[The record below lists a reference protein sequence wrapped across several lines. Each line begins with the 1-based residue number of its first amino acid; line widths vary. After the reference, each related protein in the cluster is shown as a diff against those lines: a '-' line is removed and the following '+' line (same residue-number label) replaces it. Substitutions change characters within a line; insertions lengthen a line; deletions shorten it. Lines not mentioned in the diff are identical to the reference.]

1 MSSQAQQ
8 QLTKGRITLRGS
20 AQIVTEFFKY
30 GINSILFQRG
40 IYPVDDFVM
49 TKKYGLDIWVTN
61 DLSVEKY
68 LKKIMES
75 VEEWLAVGKINK
87 LVLAVNSR
95 ETRETLER
103 WQFDIQIVQDRGAED
118 DEAASQPKTTGG
130 GGKAAAPAKSE
141 KALRMEIQAIFRQIA
156 ASVSF
161 LPIIEEKCTFNILV
175 YADSDAEVPT
185 TWTDSDPLHIK
196 NAEQVRLRSFSTDA
210 HRVEAMVAYRRDP
223 DLC

>member
-1 MSSQAQQ
+1 MSVQAQ
-8 QLTKGRITLRGS
+8 LTRGKITLKGS
-20 AQIVTEFFKY
+20 AKIVTEFFIF

-40 IYPVDDFVM
+40 IYPVEDFEM
-49 TKKYGLDIWVTN
+49 QKKYGLDIWVSN
-61 DLSVEKY
+61 DQQVTRY
-68 LKKIMES
+68 LENIMKS
-75 VEEWLAVGKINK
+75 VEEWLSLGKINK

-103 WQFDIQIVQDRGAED
+103 WQFDIQLIEDQAE
-118 DEAASQPKTTGG
+118 EAAR
-130 GGKAAAPAKSE
+130 PAKSE
-141 KALRMEIQAIFRQIA
+141 KALQMEIQAIFRQIA

>member
-1 MSSQAQQ
+1 MSLQT
-8 QLTKGRITLRGS
+8 QLTKGKITLKGS
-20 AQIVTEFFKY
+20 AHIVTEFFIY
-30 GINSILFQRG
+30 GLNSILFQRG
-40 IYPVDDFVM
+40 IYPFEDFQV
-49 TKKYGLDIWVTN
+49 TKKYGLDIWVSN
-61 DLSVEKY
+61 DTQVTQY
-68 LKKIMES
+68 LEKIMSS
-75 VEEWLAVGKINK
+75 VEEWLTAGKINK
-87 LVLAVNSR
+87 LVLAINSR

-103 WQFDIQIVQDRGAED
+103 WQFDVQLVDTNEVKQT
-118 DEAASQPKTTGG
+118 EEP
-130 GGKAAAPAKSE
+130 KSE

-161 LPIIEEKCTFNILV
+161 LPVIEEKCTFNILV
-175 YADSDAEVPT
+175 YAETDAEVPT

>member
-1 MSSQAQQ
+1 MSVQA
-8 QLTKGRITLRGS
+8 QLTKGKITLKGS
-20 AQIVTEFFKY
+20 ARIVTEFFMY

-40 IYPVDDFVM
+40 IYPVEEFEVK
-49 TKKYGLDIWVTN
+49 KKYGLDIWVSN
-61 DLSVEKY
+61 DQQVQKY
-68 LKKIMES
+68 LEKIMQS
-75 VEEWLAVGKINK
+75 VEEWLSMGKINK

-95 ETRETLER
+95 EARETLER
-103 WQFDIQIVQDRGAED
+103 WQFDIQLVD
-118 DEAASQPKTTGG
+118 DEEVVAGEKPK
-130 GGKAAAPAKSE
+130 PPKSE

>member
-1 MSSQAQQ
+1 MSLQA
-8 QLTKGRITLRGS
+8 QLTKGKITLKGS
-20 AQIVTEFFKY
+20 ARIVTEFFLY

-40 IYPVDDFVM
+40 IYPVVDFEVK
-49 TKKYGLDIWVTN
+49 KKYGLDIWVSN
-61 DLSVEKY
+61 DQQVTKY
-68 LKKIMES
+68 LAKIMES

-103 WQFDIQIVQDRGAED
+103 WQFDVQLVGE
-118 DEAASQPKTTGG
+118 EAAAEEKPK
-130 GGKAAAPAKSE
+130 PPKSE
-141 KALRMEIQAIFRQIA
+141 KALQMEIQAIFRQIA

-196 NAEQVRLRSFSTDA
+196 DAEQVRLRSFSTDA
-210 HRVEAMVAYRRDP
+210 HRVEAMVAYRRNT

>member
-1 MSSQAQQ
+1 MAAQAQQ
-8 QLTKGRITLRGS
+8 QLTKGKITLRGS
-20 AQIVTEFFKY
+20 ARIVTEFFMY

-40 IYPVDDFVM
+40 IYPVDDFEVK
-49 TKKYGLDIWVTN
+49 KKYGLNVWVTN

-103 WQFDIQIVQDRGAED
+103 WQFDIQIVQEEEESADK
-118 DEAASQPKTTGG
+118 P
-130 GGKAAAPAKSE
+130 AAPPKSE

-210 HRVEAMVAYRRDP
+210 HRVEAMVAYRRDT

>member
-1 MSSQAQQ
+1 MSVQA
-8 QLTKGRITLRGS
+8 QLTKGKITLRGS
-20 AQIVTEFFKY
+20 ARIVTEFFMY

-40 IYPVDDFVM
+40 IYPIEDFEVK
-49 TKKYGLDIWVTN
+49 KKYGLDIWVSS
-61 DLSVEKY
+61 DVSVKKY
-68 LKKIMES
+68 LSKIMES
-75 VEEWLAVGKINK
+75 VEEWLAASKINK

-103 WQFDIQIVQDRGAED
+103 WQFDIQLV
-118 DEAASQPKTTGG
+118 DEEEKEGEKPK
-130 GGKAAAPAKSE
+130 PPKSE
-141 KALRMEIQAIFRQIA
+141 KALQLEIQAIFRQIA

>member
-1 MSSQAQQ
+1 MSVQA
-8 QLTKGRITLRGS
+8 QLTKGKITLKGS
-20 AQIVTEFFKY
+20 ARIVTEFFMY

-40 IYPVDDFVM
+40 IYPIEEFEV
-49 TKKYGLDIWVTN
+49 TKKYGLDIWVSN
-61 DLSVEKY
+61 DQQVTQY
-68 LKKIMES
+68 LDKIMAS
-75 VEEWLAVGKINK
+75 VEEWLAAGKINK

-95 ETRETLER
+95 ESRETLER
-103 WQFDIQIVQDRGAED
+103 WQFDVQLVE
-118 DEAASQPKTTGG
+118 EEVAAGEKPK
-130 GGKAAAPAKSE
+130 PPKSE
-141 KALRMEIQAIFRQIA
+141 KTLQMEIQAIFRQIA

>member
-1 MSSQAQQ
+1 MSEQA
-8 QLTKGRITLRGS
+8 QLTKGKITLKGS
-20 AQIVTEFFKY
+20 ARIVTEFFMY

-40 IYPVDDFVM
+40 IYPVEEFEVK
-49 TKKYGLDIWVTN
+49 KKYGLDIWVSN
-61 DLSVEKY
+61 DQQVQKY
-68 LKKIMES
+68 LEKIMNS
-75 VEEWLAVGKINK
+75 VEEWLSMGKINK

-95 ETRETLER
+95 EARETLER
-103 WQFDIQIVQDRGAED
+103 WQFDIQLV
-118 DEAASQPKTTGG
+118 DEEVVTAGEQPK
-130 GGKAAAPAKSE
+130 PPKSE
-141 KALRMEIQAIFRQIA
+141 KALRLEIQAIFRQIA

>member
-1 MSSQAQQ
+1 MSVQA
-8 QLTKGRITLRGS
+8 QLTKGKITLKGS
-20 AQIVTEFFKY
+20 ARIVTEFFIF

-40 IYPVDDFVM
+40 IYPIEDFEVQ
-49 TKKYGLDIWVTN
+49 KKYGLDIWVSN
-61 DLSVEKY
+61 DQQVTKY
-68 LKKIMES
+68 LENIMRS
-75 VEEWLAVGKINK
+75 VEEWLSVGKINK

-103 WQFDIQIVQDRGAED
+103 WQFDVQLVGDSESVAGEK
-118 DEAASQPKTTGG
+118 PK
-130 GGKAAAPAKSE
+130 PPKSE
-141 KALRMEIQAIFRQIA
+141 KTLQMEIQAIFRQIA

-175 YADSDAEVPT
+175 YADEDAEVPT

>member
-1 MSSQAQQ
+1 MSAQAQQ

-40 IYPVDDFVM
+40 IYPVDDFEM

-103 WQFDIQIVQDRGAED
+103 WQFDIQIVQERGAED
-118 DEAASQPKTTGG
+118 DEAASQTVTTS

>member
-1 MSSQAQQ
+1 MALQT
-8 QLTKGRITLRGS
+8 QLTKGKITLKGS
-20 AQIVTEFFKY
+20 ARIVTEFFMY

-40 IYPVDDFVM
+40 IYPVEDFEVK
-49 TKKYGLDIWVTN
+49 KKYGLDIWVSN
-61 DLSVEKY
+61 NISVTKY

-75 VEEWLAVGKINK
+75 VEEWLSMGKINK

-95 ETRETLER
+95 ESRETIER
-103 WQFDIQIVQDRGAED
+103 WQFDIQLVGEDSGSVAEK
-118 DEAASQPKTTGG
+118 QKT
-130 GGKAAAPAKSE
+130 PKSE
-141 KALRMEIQAIFRQIA
+141 KALQMEIQAIFRQIA

-161 LPIIEEKCTFNILV
+161 LPIIDEKCTFNILV

-196 NAEQVRLRSFSTDA
+196 NAEQVKLRSFSTDA
-210 HRVEAMVAYRRDP
+210 HRVEAMVAYRRDS

>member
-1 MSSQAQQ
+1 MSVQT
-8 QLTKGRITLRGS
+8 QLTKGKINLKGS
-20 AQIVTEFFKY
+20 ARIVTEFFNF

-40 IYPVDDFVM
+40 IYPVEDFEVK
-49 TKKYGLDIWVTN
+49 KKYGLDIWVSN
-61 DLSVEKY
+61 DISVTQY
-68 LKKIMES
+68 LKKIMDS
-75 VEEWLAVGKINK
+75 VEEWLSLGMINK

-95 ETRETLER
+95 ETRETIER
-103 WQFDIQIVQDRGAED
+103 WQFDITVTEESKGEEKPQ
-118 DEAASQPKTTGG
+118 
-130 GGKAAAPAKSE
+130 AKSE
-141 KALRMEIQAIFRQIA
+141 KALQMEIQAIFRQIA

-161 LPIIEEKCTFNILV
+161 LPIIDEKCTFNILV

-185 TWTDSDPLHIK
+185 TWTDSDPLHVK

>member
-1 MSSQAQQ
+1 MSVQA
-8 QLTKGRITLRGS
+8 QLTKGKITLKGS
-20 AQIVTEFFKY
+20 ARIVTEFFMY

-40 IYPVDDFVM
+40 IYPIEEFEV
-49 TKKYGLDIWVTN
+49 TKKYGLDIWVSN
-61 DLSVEKY
+61 DQQVTQY
-68 LKKIMES
+68 LDKIMAS
-75 VEEWLAVGKINK
+75 VEEWLAASKINK

-95 ETRETLER
+95 ESRETLER
-103 WQFDIQIVQDRGAED
+103 WQFDVQLVE
-118 DEAASQPKTTGG
+118 EEVAAGEKPK
-130 GGKAAAPAKSE
+130 PPKSE
-141 KALRMEIQAIFRQIA
+141 KTLQMEIQAIFRQIA

>member
-1 MSSQAQQ
+1 MSVQA
-8 QLTKGRITLRGS
+8 QLTKGKITLKGS
-20 AQIVTEFFKY
+20 ARIVTEFFMY

-40 IYPVDDFVM
+40 IYPVEEFEVK
-49 TKKYGLDIWVTN
+49 KKYGLDIWVSN
-61 DLSVEKY
+61 DQQVQKY
-68 LKKIMES
+68 LEKIMNS
-75 VEEWLAVGKINK
+75 VEEWLSMGKINK

-95 ETRETLER
+95 EARETLER
-103 WQFDIQIVQDRGAED
+103 WQFDIQLV
-118 DEAASQPKTTGG
+118 DEEVVVAGEQPK
-130 GGKAAAPAKSE
+130 PPKSE
-141 KALRMEIQAIFRQIA
+141 KALRLEIQAIFRQIA

>member
-1 MSSQAQQ
+1 MSVQA
-8 QLTKGRITLRGS
+8 QLTKGKITLKGS
-20 AQIVTEFFKY
+20 AKIVTEFFIF

-40 IYPVDDFVM
+40 IYPVEDFEM
-49 TKKYGLDIWVTN
+49 QKKYGLDIWVSN
-61 DLSVEKY
+61 DQQVTRY
-68 LKKIMES
+68 LENIMKS
-75 VEEWLAVGKINK
+75 VEEWLSLGKINK

-103 WQFDIQIVQDRGAED
+103 WQFDIQLIEDQAE
-118 DEAASQPKTTGG
+118 EAAR
-130 GGKAAAPAKSE
+130 PAKSE
-141 KALRMEIQAIFRQIA
+141 KALQMEIQAIFRQIA

>member
-1 MSSQAQQ
+1 MSVQT
-8 QLTKGRITLRGS
+8 QLTKGKITLKGS
-20 AQIVTEFFKY
+20 AQIVTEFFMY

-40 IYPVDDFVM
+40 IYPLEDFEVK
-49 TKKYGLDIWVTN
+49 KKYGLDIWVSN
-61 DLSVEKY
+61 DQQVTKY
-68 LKKIMES
+68 LKTIMES
-75 VEEWLAVGKINK
+75 VEEWLAAGKINK

-103 WQFDIQIVQDRGAED
+103 WQFDVQLV
-118 DEAASQPKTTGG
+118 DEAAGTDGP
-130 GGKAAAPAKSE
+130 AAAAAAASERPPKSE
-141 KALRMEIQAIFRQIA
+141 KTLRMEIQAIFRQIA

-185 TWTDSDPLHIK
+185 TWTDSDPLHVK

>member
-1 MSSQAQQ
+1 MSVQA
-8 QLTKGRITLRGS
+8 QLTKGKITLKGS
-20 AQIVTEFFKY
+20 ARTVTEFFIF

-40 IYPVDDFVM
+40 IYPIEDFEVQ
-49 TKKYGLDIWVTN
+49 KKYGLDIWVSN
-61 DLSVEKY
+61 DLQVTKY
-68 LKKIMES
+68 LDNIMKS
-75 VEEWLAVGKINK
+75 VEEWLSLGKINK

-103 WQFDIQIVQDRGAED
+103 WQFDIQLVAEQVV
-118 DEAASQPKTTGG
+118 AAGEKPK
-130 GGKAAAPAKSE
+130 PPKSE
-141 KALRMEIQAIFRQIA
+141 KTLQMEIQAIFRQIA

>member
-1 MSSQAQQ
+1 MSVQT
-8 QLTKGRITLRGS
+8 QLTKGKITLKGS
-20 AQIVTEFFKY
+20 ARIVTEFFIY

-40 IYPVDDFVM
+40 IYPVEEFEVQ
-49 TKKYGLDIWVTN
+49 KKYGLDIWVSN
-61 DLSVEKY
+61 DLQVTKY
-68 LKKIMES
+68 LNTIMKS
-75 VEEWLAVGKINK
+75 VEEWLAAGKINK

-95 ETRETLER
+95 ESRETIER
-103 WQFDIQIVQDRGAED
+103 WQFDIQLVQEA
-118 DEAASQPKTTGG
+118 DEEKEKPR
-130 GGKAAAPAKSE
+130 APKSE
-141 KALRMEIQAIFRQIA
+141 RALQLEIQAIFRQIA

-161 LPIIEEKCTFNILV
+161 LPIIDEKCTFNILV

>member
-1 MSSQAQQ
+1 MSVQA
-8 QLTKGRITLRGS
+8 QLTKGKITLKGS
-20 AQIVTEFFKY
+20 ARIVTEFFMY

-40 IYPVDDFVM
+40 IYPIEEFEV
-49 TKKYGLDIWVTN
+49 TKKYGLDIWVSN
-61 DLSVEKY
+61 DQQVTQY
-68 LKKIMES
+68 LDKIMAS
-75 VEEWLAVGKINK
+75 VEEWLAACKINK

-95 ETRETLER
+95 ESRETLER
-103 WQFDIQIVQDRGAED
+103 WQFDVQLVE
-118 DEAASQPKTTGG
+118 EEVAAGEKPK
-130 GGKAAAPAKSE
+130 PPKSE
-141 KALRMEIQAIFRQIA
+141 KTLQMEIQAIFRQIA

>member
-1 MSSQAQQ
+1 MSVQT
-8 QLTKGRITLRGS
+8 QLTKGKITLKGS
-20 AQIVTEFFKY
+20 ARIVTEFFMF
-30 GINSILFQRG
+30 GLNSILFQRG
-40 IYPVDDFVM
+40 IYPVDDFGM
-49 TKKYGLDIWVTN
+49 KKKYGLDVWVSNNQQVT
-61 DLSVEKY
+61 SY
-68 LKKIMES
+68 LAKIMES
-75 VEEWLAVGKINK
+75 VEEWLAMGKINK

-103 WQFDIQIVQDRGAED
+103 WQFDVHLVEED
-118 DEAASQPKTTGG
+118 QEEAAKT
-130 GGKAAAPAKSE
+130 KAPKSE
-141 KALRMEIQAIFRQIA
+141 KALRLEIQAIFRQIA

-161 LPIIEEKCTFNILV
+161 LPILEEKCTFNILV
-175 YADSDAEVPT
+175 YADEDAEVPT

>member
-1 MSSQAQQ
+1 MSMQA
-8 QLTKGRITLRGS
+8 QLTKGKITLKGS
-20 AQIVTEFFKY
+20 ARIVTEFFLY

-40 IYPVDDFVM
+40 IYPVEDFEVK
-49 TKKYGLDIWVTN
+49 KKYGLDIWVSN
-61 DLSVEKY
+61 DQQVTKY
-68 LKKIMES
+68 LTKIMES

-103 WQFDIQIVQDRGAED
+103 WQFDVQLVGEEQVNAGEK
-118 DEAASQPKTTGG
+118 PK
-130 GGKAAAPAKSE
+130 PPKSE
-141 KALRMEIQAIFRQIA
+141 KALQMEIQAIFRQIA

>member
-1 MSSQAQQ
+1 MSVQA
-8 QLTKGRITLRGS
+8 QLTKGKITLKGS
-20 AQIVTEFFKY
+20 ARTVTEFFIF

-40 IYPVDDFVM
+40 IYPIEDFEVQ
-49 TKKYGLDIWVTN
+49 KKYGLDIWVSN
-61 DLSVEKY
+61 DLQVTRY
-68 LKKIMES
+68 LDNIMKS
-75 VEEWLAVGKINK
+75 VEEWLSLGKINK

-103 WQFDIQIVQDRGAED
+103 WQFDIQLVADQVV
-118 DEAASQPKTTGG
+118 AAGETPK
-130 GGKAAAPAKSE
+130 PPKSE
-141 KALRMEIQAIFRQIA
+141 KTLQMEIQAIFRQIA

>member
-1 MSSQAQQ
+1 MAALAQQ
-8 QLTKGRITLRGS
+8 QLTKGKITLRGS
-20 AQIVTEFFKY
+20 ARIVTEFFMF

-40 IYPVDDFVM
+40 IYPVEDFGVK
-49 TKKYGLDIWVTN
+49 KKYGLDIWVTN

-68 LKKIMES
+68 LKKIMDS
-75 VEEWLAVGKINK
+75 VEEWLAAGKINK

-103 WQFDIQIVQDRGAED
+103 WQFDIQLVQED
-118 DEAASQPKTTGG
+118 SESADKL
-130 GGKAAAPAKSE
+130 AAPPPPKSE

-210 HRVEAMVAYRRDP
+210 HRVEAMVAYRRDT
-223 DLC
+223 DL

>member
-1 MSSQAQQ
+1 MTLQT
-8 QLTKGRITLRGS
+8 QLTKGKITLKGS
-20 AQIVTEFFKY
+20 ARIVTEFFMY

-40 IYPVDDFVM
+40 IYPVEDFEVK
-49 TKKYGLDIWVTN
+49 KKYGLDIWVSN
-61 DLSVEKY
+61 NISVTKY

-75 VEEWLAVGKINK
+75 VEEWLSMGKINK

-95 ETRETLER
+95 ESRETIER
-103 WQFDIQIVQDRGAED
+103 WQFDIQLVGEDSGSVAEK
-118 DEAASQPKTTGG
+118 QKT
-130 GGKAAAPAKSE
+130 PKSE
-141 KALRMEIQAIFRQIA
+141 KALQMEIQAIFRQIA

-196 NAEQVRLRSFSTDA
+196 NAEQVKLRSFSTDA
-210 HRVEAMVAYRRDP
+210 HRVEAMVAYRRDS

>member
-1 MSSQAQQ
+1 MSVQA
-8 QLTKGRITLRGS
+8 QLTKGKITLKGS
-20 AQIVTEFFKY
+20 ARTVTEFFIF

-40 IYPVDDFVM
+40 IYPIEDFEVQ
-49 TKKYGLDIWVTN
+49 KKYGLDIWVSN
-61 DLSVEKY
+61 DLQVTKY
-68 LKKIMES
+68 LDNIMKS
-75 VEEWLAVGKINK
+75 VEEWLSLGKINK

-103 WQFDIQIVQDRGAED
+103 WQFDIQLVADQVV
-118 DEAASQPKTTGG
+118 AAGETPK
-130 GGKAAAPAKSE
+130 PPKSE
-141 KALRMEIQAIFRQIA
+141 KTLQMEIQAIFRQIA

>member
-1 MSSQAQQ
+1 MATQTQQQQ
-8 QLTKGRITLRGS
+8 QLTKGKITLRGS
-20 AQIVTEFFKY
+20 ARIVTEFFMF

-40 IYPVDDFVM
+40 IYPAEDFDVK
-49 TKKYGLDIWVTN
+49 KKYGLDMWVTN

-75 VEEWLAVGKINK
+75 VEEWLAAGKINK

-103 WQFDIQIVQDRGAED
+103 WQFDIQLVQDE
-118 DEAASQPKTTGG
+118 EEE
-130 GGKAAAPAKSE
+130 GKGSADKPVAPPKSE

-210 HRVEAMVAYRRDP
+210 HRVEAMVAYRRDT

>member
-1 MSSQAQQ
+1 MSVQT
-8 QLTKGRITLRGS
+8 QLTKGKISLKGS
-20 AQIVTEFFKY
+20 ARIVTEFFNF

-40 IYPVDDFVM
+40 IYPVEDFEVK
-49 TKKYGLDIWVTN
+49 KKYGLDIWVSN
-61 DLSVEKY
+61 DISVTQY
-68 LKKIMES
+68 LKKIMDS
-75 VEEWLAVGKINK
+75 VEEWLALGMINK

-95 ETRETLER
+95 ETRETIER
-103 WQFDIQIVQDRGAED
+103 WQFDITVT
-118 DEAASQPKTTGG
+118 DESKGEEKQPQ
-130 GGKAAAPAKSE
+130 PQAKSE
-141 KALRMEIQAIFRQIA
+141 KALQMEIQAIFRQIA

-161 LPIIEEKCTFNILV
+161 LPIIDEKCTFNILV

-185 TWTDSDPLHIK
+185 TWTDSDPLHVK

>member
-1 MSSQAQQ
+1 MAAQAQQ
-8 QLTKGRITLRGS
+8 QLTKGKITLRGS
-20 AQIVTEFFKY
+20 ARIVTEFFMY

-40 IYPVDDFVM
+40 IYPVDDFEVK
-49 TKKYGLDIWVTN
+49 KKYGLNIWVTN

-103 WQFDIQIVQDRGAED
+103 WQFDIQIVQED
-118 DEAASQPKTTGG
+118 DESSDKP
-130 GGKAAAPAKSE
+130 AAPPKSE

-210 HRVEAMVAYRRDP
+210 HRVEAMVAYRRDT

>member
-1 MSSQAQQ
+1 MSVQA
-8 QLTKGRITLRGS
+8 QLTKGKITLKGS
-20 AQIVTEFFKY
+20 ARIVTEFFMY

-40 IYPVDDFVM
+40 IYPVEEFEVK
-49 TKKYGLDIWVTN
+49 KKYGLDIWVSN
-61 DLSVEKY
+61 DQQVQKY
-68 LKKIMES
+68 LEKIMQS
-75 VEEWLAVGKINK
+75 VEEWLSMGKINK

-95 ETRETLER
+95 EARETLER
-103 WQFDIQIVQDRGAED
+103 WQFDIQLVEEEEVVAGEK
-118 DEAASQPKTTGG
+118 PK
-130 GGKAAAPAKSE
+130 PPKSE